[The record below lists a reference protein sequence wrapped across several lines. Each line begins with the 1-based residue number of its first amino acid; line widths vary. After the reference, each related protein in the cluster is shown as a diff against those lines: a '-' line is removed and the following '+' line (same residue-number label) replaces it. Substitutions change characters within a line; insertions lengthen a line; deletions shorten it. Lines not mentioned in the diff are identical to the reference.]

1 MALSE
6 PPEPGPRTL
15 TAMRHRKNPDDEAFT
30 HEKDHAEDPHYG
42 PPEDRA
48 VAEVTFREAP

>member
-1 MALSE
+1 ML
-6 PPEPGPRTL
+6 
-15 TAMRHRKNPDDEAFT
+15 HRDTGEAGMFE
-30 HEKDHAEDPHYG
+30 HGEDHSLDPHYG